1 MLKGLESE
9 SVVSVSPFPVA
20 WRVEV
25 VEDERFFGCEYV
37 R

>member
-9 SVVSVSPFPVA
+9 SIVSVSPFPVA
-20 WRVEV
+20 WRMEV
-25 VEDERFFGCEYV
+25 VEDERFLGSEYV